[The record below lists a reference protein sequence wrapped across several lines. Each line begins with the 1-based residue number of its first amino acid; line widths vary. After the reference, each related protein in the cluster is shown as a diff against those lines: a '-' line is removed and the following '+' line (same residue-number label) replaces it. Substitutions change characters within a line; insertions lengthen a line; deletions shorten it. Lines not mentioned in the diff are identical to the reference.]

1 MFTHDT
7 MIYLDLNVV
16 LEQFLVNIASFCLC
30 YIIVNN
36 TLSIARWTK
45 RSPLSVPRCHA
56 NLVVANDQLFLIGG
70 RARHVQVPSL
80 GSIHVYREESDTWD
94 YVTEMKVPRHD
105 AGCVVAGK

>member
-1 MFTHDT
+1 MKISHS
-7 MIYLDLNVV
+7 NSV
-16 LEQFLVNIASFCLC
+16 A
-30 YIIVNN
+30 
-36 TLSIARWTK
+36 LSLLHSAVINSKLRIARWTK
-45 RSPLSVPRCHA
+45 RSPLCVPRCHA